1 MTIVPSQIIHTVPF
15 KMMANDGLVL
25 LGTVPFNQLLPWRKF
40 GVRSEIKY
48 VRGSPSNVGN
58 HYTAC

>member
-1 MTIVPSQIIHTVPF
+1 MIMTIVPSQIVHT
-15 KMMANDGLVL
+15 DGLVL
-25 LGTVPFNQLLPWRKF
+25 LGTVPFYQLLPWRKF
-40 GVRSEIKY
+40 GIRSEIKY